1 MLAKIRPGTF
11 VSEFQTTTRLR
22 SLLLTIIIILWHIPV
37 ILGQQVWPGDIN
49 NNGIVNNIDVLY
61 WAVAKDATGSGRS
74 APTAGWIGQDLP
86 EVLWNQNFPG
96 GLNFA
101 YADCDGDGDVDDD
114 DKAVIEANF
123 GEVHDIVTPDEF
135 LTGNPETDPVLL
147 LSSGTTT
154 IPPGG
159 LLEADL
165 QLGDETDTIADF
177 YGIAFTLAYDPDA
190 VATQGNSIQLDI
202 LPDTWMNGMGDD
214 KVIKFLH
221 KDPDGTGFIYV
232 AIVRKN
238 HQPASGFGGIGT
250 FSIVMEDIVVG
261 YAGSIGV
268 TDIKMIDLNLA
279 EMPVADSDLDFQIDT
294 TITATDQPVRKR
306 GIKLYPNPATGPEVV
321 VETEH
326 PEEKIRRIQ
335 LYDAT
340 GQLLQD
346 YSAGSRENR
355 CRLAVSQYPQGIYT
369 FKIYTDKHLYVRS
382 FFK

>member
-154 IPPGG
+154 IPP
-159 LLEADL
+159 EASWKP
-165 QLGDETDTIADF
+165 I
-177 YGIAFTLAYDPDA
+177 YNW
-190 VATQGNSIQLDI
+190 ATKPIRSPIFME
-202 LPDTWMNGMGDD
+202 LPLPWRMIPTRLP
-214 KVIKFLH
+214 IR
-221 KDPDGTGFIYV
+221 GT
-232 AIVRKN
+232 
-238 HQPASGFGGIGT
+238 ASSWISF
-250 FSIVMEDIVVG
+250 
-261 YAGSIGV
+261 
-268 TDIKMIDLNLA
+268 
-279 EMPVADSDLDFQIDT
+279 
-294 TITATDQPVRKR
+294 
-306 GIKLYPNPATGPEVV
+306 
-321 VETEH
+321 
-326 PEEKIRRIQ
+326 RIP
-335 LYDAT
+335 
-340 GQLLQD
+340 G
-346 YSAGSRENR
+346 
-355 CRLAVSQYPQGIYT
+355 
-369 FKIYTDKHLYVRS
+369 
-382 FFK
+382 